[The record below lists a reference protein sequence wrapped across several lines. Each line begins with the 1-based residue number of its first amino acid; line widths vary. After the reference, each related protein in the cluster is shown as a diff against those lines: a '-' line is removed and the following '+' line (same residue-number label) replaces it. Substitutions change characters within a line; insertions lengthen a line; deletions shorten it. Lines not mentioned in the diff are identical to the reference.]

1 MATFSFPV
9 RALKAAALAASNEQA
24 RYYLN
29 GVFVEPCG
37 KFACFVAT
45 DGHRLN
51 VFRVEGNIG
60 ELGVGIII
68 PAHVIAQ
75 IKIAARDPRK
85 QPEALLIVENGKYA
99 LQFDGVTYAF
109 EPIDATFP
117 DWRRVTPSEVSGES
131 YHFNASYLEDFNKTL
146 QIASG
151 RKDARAF
158 LHQNGLNPALVEF
171 QFEEK
176 SPVTGFGVLMP
187 YRGPDVASFKR
198 PDWAN
203 GPSPAVETETEAKA
217 A

>member
-1 MATFSFPV
+1 MATFSFPI
-9 RALKAAALAASNEQA
+9 RALKAAAIAASNERA

-37 KFACFVAT
+37 DYACFVAT

-51 VFRVEGNIG
+51 VFRVTGAIG
-60 ELGVGIII
+60 KLGVGIII
-68 PAHVIAQ
+68 PTHVIAQ
-75 IKIAARDPRK
+75 IKIAARDVRA
-85 QPEALLIVENGKYA
+85 QPEAALIVEGGKYA

-109 EPIDATFP
+109 EPIDATYP
-117 DWRRVTPSEVSGES
+117 DWRRITPSEVSGES
-131 YHFNASYLEDFNKTL
+131 YHFNASYLEDFNKAL

-158 LHQNGLNPALVEF
+158 LHQNGQNPALVEF

-176 SPVTGFGVLMP
+176 SPVQGFGVLMP

-198 PDWAN
+198 PEWAN
-203 GPSPAVETETEAKA
+203 GVSPVAEPETEAQA

>member
-1 MATFSFPV
+1 MATFSFPI
-9 RALKAAALAASNEQA
+9 RALKAAAVTASNERA

-37 KFACFVAT
+37 GYACFIAT

-51 VFRVEGNIG
+51 VFRVDGEIG
-60 ELGVGIII
+60 KLGIGIII
-68 PAHVIAQ
+68 PIHVIAQ
-75 IKIAARDPRK
+75 IKISARDSK
-85 QPEALLIVENGKYA
+85 MQPEAELIVEGGKYA

-109 EPIDATFP
+109 DPIDATYP
-117 DWRRVTPSEVSGES
+117 DWRRITPSEVSGAP
-131 YHFNASYLEDFNKTL
+131 YHFNASYLEDFNKAL

-158 LHQNGLNPALVEF
+158 LHQNGQNPALVEF
-171 QFEEK
+171 QFHDG

-187 YRGPDVASFKR
+187 YRGPDIGSFKR
-198 PDWAN
+198 PDWVSEKTAEPLN
-203 GPSPAVETETEAKA
+203 EAQA